1 MTLMKGAFV
10 VFQTRIPVPTDII
23 VFQFNT
29 ESLQRRFVPPTDN
42 QTAGEKGGGRQTAQ
56 SGPPTESLTV
66 SIDLDAADLLE
77 KADAVTTAVGLHPAI
92 AKLELLMYPAS
103 SVLLLNKGLA
113 MAGIAM
119 QVSVITPTVLFVWG
133 TTRLLP
139 VRVTSV
145 TVTEQQFD
153 HRLNPINA
161 KVEVG
166 LTVLKSEEMDEPFTT
181 LATVTQVA
189 KEGLSRIGTVQSA
202 ADITALLPF

>member
-1 MTLMKGAFV
+1 MALMKGAFV
-10 VFQTRIPVPTDII
+10 VFAAPIPVPTDII

-29 ESLQRRFVPPTDN
+29 ESLQRKFEPPKDN
-42 QTAGEKGGGRQTAQ
+42 QTSGEKGGGNQTAQ
-56 SGPPTESLTV
+56 TGPPTESFSV
-66 SIDLDAADLLE
+66 SIDLDAADRLE
-77 KADAVTTAVGLHPAI
+77 HADAVTTAVGLHPAI
-92 AKLELLMYPAS
+92 AQLELLMYPAS

-113 MAGIAM
+113 RVGIAF
-119 QVSVITPTVLFVWG
+119 QVPVVTPTVLFVWG

-161 KVEVG
+161 KVDVG
-166 LTVLKSEEMDEPFTT
+166 LQVLKTEEMGEPFST
-181 LATVTQVA
+181 LAMVNQVA
-189 KEGLSRIGTVQSA
+189 KEGLARTGAVQSA

>member
-29 ESLQRRFVPPTDN
+29 ESLQRRFVPPRDN

-92 AKLELLMYPAS
+92 AKLE
-103 SVLLLNKGLA
+103 
-113 MAGIAM
+113 
-119 QVSVITPTVLFVWG
+119 
-133 TTRLLP
+133 
-139 VRVTSV
+139 
-145 TVTEQQFD
+145 
-153 HRLNPINA
+153 
-161 KVEVG
+161 
-166 LTVLKSEEMDEPFTT
+166 
-181 LATVTQVA
+181 
-189 KEGLSRIGTVQSA
+189 
-202 ADITALLPF
+202 